1 MSKNKKKTP
10 DKVPSYLLLLR
21 WETLLGFIG

>member
-10 DKVPSYLLLLR
+10 DKVSSYLLLLW
-21 WETLLGFIG
+21 WETLLGFIR

>member
-1 MSKNKKKTP
+1 MSKNKKRKP
-10 DKVPSYLLLLR
+10 DKVSSYLLLLR